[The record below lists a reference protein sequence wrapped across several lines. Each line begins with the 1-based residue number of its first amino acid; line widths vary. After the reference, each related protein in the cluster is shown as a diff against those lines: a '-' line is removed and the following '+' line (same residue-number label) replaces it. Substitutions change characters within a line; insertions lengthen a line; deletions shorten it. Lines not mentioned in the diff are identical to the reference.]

1 MTTGTQEHNMS
12 KGADV
17 LLASQDGTVLA
28 GHVAATRDGQ
38 IVIAVD
44 GPVIE
49 QRVPHG
55 GPTGMMAALGALLI
69 VMARLPL
76 ALFWTPA
83 SVVAAWALPL
93 AVLTPSP

>member
-1 MTTGTQEHNMS
+1 MS

-44 GPVIE
+44 GPVID
-49 QRVPHG
+49 QRVPNG
-55 GPTGMMAALGALLI
+55 GPTGTMAALGALVI
-69 VMARLPL
+69 VLARLPV
-76 ALFWTPA
+76 AAFWTA
-83 SVVAAWALPL
+83 VSAVSAWALPL
-93 AVLTPSP
+93 AVLTPSPQLP

>member
-12 KGADV
+12 KGADI
-17 LLASQDGTVLA
+17 LLASQDGTALA

-44 GPVIE
+44 GPVSD
-49 QRVPHG
+49 QRVPNG
-55 GPTGMMAALGALLI
+55 GPTGMTAALGALLI
-69 VMARLPL
+69 VMARLPV
-76 ALFWTPA
+76 AVFWNA
-83 SVVAAWALPL
+83 VSIVSAWAVPL